1 MKIGILAF
9 GSLIDDPGDEIA
21 AAMCGIQIPV
31 RTPFGVE
38 YGRLSSSRRGAPTL
52 VPHALGGVVS
62 ARILSLATDCSEEF
76 AMDILYRREIHAVG
90 SSSKYTRSSGPNCV
104 LVKPWRDFHGF
115 DVVFFTDFYEE
126 GKIKSPT
133 PQSLAM
139 QAVGSVG
146 LAEAGKDG
154 ITYLANNIQNG
165 IHTPLTSDYESEIL
179 KQTGVIDLQEALKIC
194 LHERF

>member
-90 SSSKYTRSSGPNCV
+90 SSSKYTRSSGPNSV

-115 DVVFFTDFYEE
+115 DVVFYTDFNDG
-126 GKIKSPT
+126 GKEAKPIPKKLAQSAISSVSPDYD
-133 PQSLAM
+133 
-139 QAVGSVG
+139 
-146 LAEAGKDG
+146 GKDG
-154 ITYLANNIQNG
+154 IAYLFNKIRNG
-165 IHTPLTSDYESEIL
+165 IITPLTREYEAEIL
-179 KQTGVIDLQEALKIC
+179 RMTGAADLEGALKIC
-194 LHERF
+194 KNERL

>member
-52 VPHALGGVVS
+52 VPHALGGFVS
-62 ARILSLATDCSEEF
+62 ARILSLAADCSEGF

-90 SSSKYTRSSGPNCV
+90 SSSKYTRSSGPNSV
-104 LVKPWRDFHGF
+104 LVKRWRDFHGF
-115 DVVFFTDFYEE
+115 DVVFYTDFNE
-126 GKIKSPT
+126 GGKEAKPIPKKLA
-133 PQSLAM
+133 QSAI
-139 QAVGSVG
+139 GSVSPDY
-146 LAEAGKDG
+146 EGKDG

-179 KQTGVIDLQEALKIC
+179 KQTGAIDLQEALKIC